1 MSTFK
6 KSPITLLL
14 VLCISLIFCCMQL
27 LYPGEAENAS
37 VIYHFGGLIGSILK
51 ENFSDFW
58 RLLTP
63 IFVHI
68 GWEHFIFNT
77 ITLFFLGQLSEE
89 LYGHIKFLMLFFLSG
104 IIGNVFV
111 LLLTP
116 DVIVAGAS
124 TSIFGLFAAIVITGY
139 FSNNPNLKNLS
150 NSYRTLI
157 IINLIFNI
165 MTPNVSLVGHLGGL
179 LGGVVLGMGLS
190 PKDETTLSTF
200 VKTISIIF
208 YFIILISLILLAINQ

>member
-1 MSTFK
+1 MSIFK

-14 VLCISLIFCCMQL
+14 VLSISLIFGCMQL

-51 ENFSDFW
+51 ENLSDFW

-89 LYGHIKFLMLFFLSG
+89 LYGHIKFLILFFLSG
-104 IIGNVFV
+104 IMGNVFV

-116 DVIVAGAS
+116 NVIVAGAS

-165 MTPNVSLVGHLGGL
+165 MTPTVRLVCHPGGL
-179 LGGVVLGMGLS
+179 
-190 PKDETTLSTF
+190 
-200 VKTISIIF
+200 
-208 YFIILISLILLAINQ
+208 